1 MLLVI
6 IQRATVNVQA
16 SAFLYR
22 QKLVRAPE
30 VIREMDYNIKEF
42 NKYVSDVLFNL
53 RARGETA
60 PDTLVH
66 LFNAYKNAPDEDFV
80 NYIKSKET
88 LYEENEIDLD
98 ANLLMQ
104 FALTKYNTYVEQGT
118 WNQLSR
124 ADEQIIALKA
134 ELHKLTNKTTPAKKT
149 QSGKKYVSKSK
160 ENRDKKWAWL
170 FEKKSGKEKIEFN
183 GKVYS
188 WCPYHKRYTV
198 HSPQDCTL
206 NPELKKKNRKDPE
219 ETVQVQGMVTTIE
232 DYGNEFGDEMDD
244 H

>member
-1 MLLVI
+1 MVDHAKNYMQMNDRRKQMAYQMSSCIISSLTAEAQLSIRTLQDAYTVEDILHGPLVLLVI
-6 IQRATVNVQA
+6 IQRATVNVRA

-22 QKLVRAPE
+22 QRLVRAPE

-98 ANLLMQ
+98 ANSLMQ

-124 ADEQIIALKA
+124 ADEQIIALKM
-134 ELHKLTNKTTPAKKT
+134 ELQKLTNKTLPAKKV
-149 QSGKKYVSKSK
+149 QSGKKHVSKSK
-160 ENRDKKWAWL
+160 GSRDKKWA
-170 FEKKSGKEKIEFN
+170 
-183 GKVYS
+183 
-188 WCPYHKRYTV
+188 
-198 HSPQDCTL
+198 
-206 NPELKKKNRKDPE
+206 
-219 ETVQVQGMVTTIE
+219 
-232 DYGNEFGDEMDD
+232 
-244 H
+244 